1 MPIKR
6 QHWHHYQQHLH
17 PPLRAQLR
25 PSPAAFPWGLLHFS
39 DSAYNRRPWLGRA
52 ANKQPGERR
61 ASQPRR
67 RGKNDASMV
76 FFSGFFTGGGG
87 SFGKSATSAKRV
99 KNGDFFFLYQMFYM
113 WQKSAIFCN
122 KKCNIL
128 QVVVFNSA
136 KNELM
141 WQKIVQSYCTYIALL
156 LQFASCCII
165 MIWRAFSSFFRFD
178 CRCCTFPATPR
189 HI

>member
-1 MPIKR
+1 
-6 QHWHHYQQHLH
+6 
-17 PPLRAQLR
+17 
-25 PSPAAFPWGLLHFS
+25 
-39 DSAYNRRPWLGRA
+39 
-52 ANKQPGERR
+52 
-61 ASQPRR
+61 
-67 RGKNDASMV
+67 MV

-128 QVVVFNSA
+128 QVIVFNSA

-178 CRCCTFPATPR
+178 CRYCTFPATPR